1 MAEYFTNNRQLI
13 KDLKINTGST
23 GTPTWSSLCCAS
35 EMTLNM
41 DVNSDDFYVWCDAV
55 QRHIQSGMA
64 LTLETTLKV
73 DAENEGIQA
82 ILTKIQTAMTSG
94 SLVTLDNV
102 QIKFDVLKSYA
113 TNTLT
118 YETYTATATM
128 VVEAL
133 GGSAEDSAEIGV
145 TFNING
151 PLTTANGT
159 T

>member
-13 KDLKINTGST
+13 KDLKINTGSSS
-23 GTPTWSSLCCAS
+23 TPTWSSLCCAS

-73 DAENEGIQA
+73 DAENEGIQS

-151 PLTTANGT
+151 PLTTANSST
-159 T
+159 

>member
-73 DAENEGIQA
+73 DAENEGIQS

-118 YETYTATATM
+118 YETFTATATM
-128 VVEAL
+128 VVDAL

-151 PLTTANGT
+151 PLTTANST

>member
-73 DAENEGIQA
+73 DAENEGIQS

-118 YETYTATATM
+118 YETFTATATM

-133 GGSAEDSAEIGV
+133 GGGAEDSAEIGV

-151 PLTTANGT
+151 PLTTAS
-159 T
+159 

>member
-13 KDLKINTGST
+13 KDLKMNTGST

-35 EMTLNM
+35 EITLNM

-64 LTLETTLKV
+64 LSLETTLKV

-82 ILTKIQTAMTSG
+82 ILANIQTAMSSG
-94 SLVTLDNV
+94 SLATLDNV
-102 QIKFDVLKSYA
+102 GIKFDVLESYS
-113 TNTLT
+113 TNALT
-118 YETYTATATM
+118 YTTYSATATM
-128 VVEAL
+128 VVDAL
-133 GGSAEDSAEIGV
+133 GGSAEDSAEISV

-151 PLTTANGT
+151 PLTEVT
-159 T
+159 

>member
-23 GTPTWSSLCCAS
+23 QTPTWSSLCCAS

-73 DAENEGIQA
+73 DAENEGIQS

-151 PLTTANGT
+151 PLTTGT
-159 T
+159 

>member
-73 DAENEGIQA
+73 DAENEGIQS

-102 QIKFDVLKSYA
+102 QIKFDVLEGYA

-145 TFNING
+145 TFQING
-151 PLTTANGT
+151 PIAVAQ
-159 T
+159 

>member
-73 DAENEGIQA
+73 DAENEGIQS

-151 PLTTANGT
+151 PIAVAQ
-159 T
+159 

>member
-73 DAENEGIQA
+73 DAENEGIQS

-102 QIKFDVLKSYA
+102 QIRFDVLKSYA

-151 PLTTANGT
+151 PIAVAQ
-159 T
+159 

>member
-13 KDLKINTGST
+13 KDLKLNTGST
-23 GTPTWSSLCCAS
+23 STPTWSSLCCAS

-73 DAENEGIQA
+73 DAENAGIQA
-82 ILTKIQTAMTSG
+82 ILTKVQTAMTSG

-102 QIKFDVLKSYA
+102 QIKFDVLEGYA

-118 YETYTATATM
+118 YETYTATATRIID
-128 VVEAL
+128 AL

-145 TFNING
+145 TFQING
-151 PLTTANGT
+151 PIAVAQ
-159 T
+159 

>member
-73 DAENEGIQA
+73 DAENEGIQS

-118 YETYTATATM
+118 YETYSATATM
-128 VVEAL
+128 VVDAL

-151 PLTTANGT
+151 PIAVAQ
-159 T
+159 

>member
-13 KDLKINTGST
+13 KDLKLNTGST
-23 GTPTWSSLCCAS
+23 STPTWSSLCCAS

-73 DAENEGIQA
+73 DAENVGIQS
-82 ILTKIQTAMTSG
+82 ILSKIQTAMTSG

-102 QIKFDVLKSYA
+102 EIKFDVLQSYA

-133 GGSAEDSAEIGV
+133 GGGAEDSAEIGV

-151 PLTTANGT
+151 PIAVAQ
-159 T
+159 

>member
-73 DAENEGIQA
+73 DAENEGIQS

-145 TFNING
+145 TFQING
-151 PLTTANGT
+151 PIAVAQ
-159 T
+159 

>member
-64 LTLETTLKV
+64 LTLETTLKNGEKMKEKSCV
-73 DAENEGIQA
+73 ELELKEGTRLVWLEGKGYILPGENF
-82 ILTKIQTAMTSG
+82 K
-94 SLVTLDNV
+94 TL
-102 QIKFDVLKSYA
+102 
-113 TNTLT
+113 
-118 YETYTATATM
+118 
-128 VVEAL
+128 
-133 GGSAEDSAEIGV
+133 AEIREDLEYLKDLG
-145 TFNING
+145 
-151 PLTTANGT
+151 
-159 T
+159 

>member
-13 KDLKINTGST
+13 KDLKMNTGST

-35 EMTLNM
+35 DITLNM

-64 LTLETTLKV
+64 LSLETTLKV
-73 DAENEGIQA
+73 DAESVAIQS

-102 QIKFDVLKSYA
+102 QIKFDVLQSYA

-151 PLTTANGT
+151 PLTTANASN
-159 T
+159 

>member
-23 GTPTWSSLCCAS
+23 DKPTWSSLCCAS

-73 DAENEGIQA
+73 DAENEGIQS

-151 PLTTANGT
+151 PLTTANST

>member
-73 DAENEGIQA
+73 DAENEGIQS

-118 YETYTATATM
+118 YETYAATAMM

-151 PLTTANGT
+151 PLTTAS
-159 T
+159 

>member
-1 MAEYFTNNRQLI
+1 
-13 KDLKINTGST
+13 
-23 GTPTWSSLCCAS
+23 
-35 EMTLNM
+35 MTLNM

-73 DAENEGIQA
+73 DAENAGIQA
-82 ILTKIQTAMTSG
+82 ILTKVQTAMTSG

-102 QIKFDVLKSYA
+102 QIKFDVLEGYA

-128 VVEAL
+128 IIEAL

-145 TFNING
+145 TFQING
-151 PLTTANGT
+151 PIAVAQ
-159 T
+159 

>member
-13 KDLKINTGST
+13 KDLKLNTGST
-23 GTPTWSSLCCAS
+23 ASPTWSSLCCAS
-35 EMTLNM
+35 EITLGM

-64 LTLETTLKV
+64 LSLETTLKV

-82 ILTKIQTAMTSG
+82 ILGDIQTAMSSG
-94 SLVTLDNV
+94 SLTTLDNV
-102 QIKFDVLKSYA
+102 GIKFDVLESYS

-118 YETYTATATM
+118 YTTYSATATM
-128 VVEAL
+128 VVDAL
-133 GGSAEDSAEIGV
+133 GGSAEDSAEISV

-151 PLTTANGT
+151 PLTEVT
-159 T
+159 